1 MKIEL
6 TYLQMTLIGMGVGLV
21 LGLIPLILGI
31 IKGKKKLAV
40 WGLVASIAA
49 GAAWSLFSLIT
60 IIVFIWLILRK
71 PAAAKPAAVEAV
83 ETEAVNENPI
93 DASVKDSENPAD
105 NQIPDA

>member
-31 IKGKKKLAV
+31 VKGKKKLAI

-49 GAAWSLFSLIT
+49 GAAWSLFSLVAV
-60 IIVFIWLILRK
+60 IVFIWLILRK
-71 PAAAKPAAVEAV
+71 TAEIKPVEVEAV
-83 ETEAVNENPI
+83 DETPV
-93 DASVKDSENPAD
+93 DDKLKDSENP
-105 NQIPDA
+105 